1 MTGAVFLS
9 ASVPDPR
16 RAENYAQTADAVA
29 ITAAVGALA
38 YVTLGRRKLVWG
50 GHPAITPMIAVIAES
65 MDVDYGKWAI
75 VYQSEFFK
83 DEFPEDNAR
92 FQNVIFTK
100 PVEKDREKSLL
111 HMRERM
117 FSEHPFDAAIFIGGM
132 KGILDEFNLLLQ
144 IQPKAELYPIFST
157 GGATLD
163 LQKNANYP
171 GALIDELDYIALF
184 HQLLKISPQE
194 NRYRDPKDQPVN
206 MGQRFTPITSNPGR
220 P

>member
-16 RAENYAQTADAVA
+16 RAPNYAQTADAVA

-50 GHPAITPMIAVIAES
+50 GHPAITPMIAAIAES

-92 FQNVIFTK
+92 FQNVVFTK
-100 PVEKDREKSLL
+100 PDKDLDTSLL
-111 HMRERM
+111 YMRQRM
-117 FSEHPFDAAIFIGGM
+117 FSEHPFDSGIFIGGM
-132 KGILDEFNLLLQ
+132 KGILHEFALLSQL
-144 IQPKAELYPIFST
+144 QPKAELYPIFST

-163 LQKNANYP
+163 LMKQAKFP
-171 GALIDELDYIALF
+171 SELIDELDYIALF
-184 HQLLKISPQE
+184 HRLLKISPKE
-194 NRYRDPKDQPVN
+194 NRYREPKDQPASPARRL
-206 MGQRFTPITSNPGR
+206 GSKR
-220 P
+220 PPRRRP